1 MLFLQKQQG
10 LVATKRKNF
19 VFPASS
25 SRCRHMLKSVFER
38 KQIKIL
44 EKVAVTCDMFTGWVK
59 KITSPC
65 P

>member
-25 SRCRHMLKSVFER
+25 SRCRHISTVDEGFD
-38 KQIKIL
+38 L
-44 EKVAVTCDMFTGWVK
+44 EKISNKLKFGQ
-59 KITSPC
+59 ITQNNV
-65 P
+65 